1 MKKLFILLFI
11 LTHVSYAQKAI
22 GIQDL
27 SKDLEQTVTYLASD
41 KLKGRKTGTKGIEM
55 AAKYIEDYF
64 NSNGVLP
71 YFDNYRHHFKDAFKL
86 KKLNAYNVV
95 GYVKGIDPDLQKEII
110 VVGAHYDHI
119 GRIQSN
125 SNDTIANGANDNAS
139 GTAAVMSLARY
150 FAERKSNKRSL
161 LFVLFSAEEM
171 GLLGSKYLAKELKNQ
186 GTNIYTV
193 LNFEMIGVPMVDKN
207 YKTYLT
213 GFKNSNMAQLI
224 NEYSEQNLVG
234 FLPQAKAYQLFQRSD
249 NFPFYQEFSIP
260 SQTIST
266 FDFTNF
272 EFYHQVGDE
281 SQLLDYKHMAEI
293 VSGFTRVIHKM
304 SNSKNKEIY
313 LNE

>member
-1 MKKLFILLFI
+1 MKKLFLLLLILN
-11 LTHVSYAQKAI
+11 HVIHAQKAI
-22 GIQDL
+22 GIHDL

-41 KLKGRKTGTKGIEM
+41 ELNGRKTGTKGIEM
-55 AAKYIEDYF
+55 AANYIEDYF
-64 NSNGVLP
+64 NSNAIRP
-71 YFDNYRHHFKDAFKL
+71 YFDSYRHHFKDAFKL

-95 GYVKGIDPDLQKEII
+95 GYVKGIDPDLQNEII

-125 SNDTIANGANDNAS
+125 TNDSIANGANDNAS

-150 FAERKSNKRSL
+150 FAEHKSNKRSL

-171 GLLGSKYLAKELKNQ
+171 GLLGSKYLAKQLKNQ
-186 GTNIYTV
+186 GANIYTV
-193 LNFEMIGVPMVDKN
+193 LNFEMIGVPMIDKD
-207 YKTYLT
+207 YKTYIT
-213 GFKNSNMAQLI
+213 GFENSNMAELI
-224 NEYSEQNLVG
+224 NEYSGQNLVG
-234 FLPQAKAYQLFQRSD
+234 FLPQAKSYQLFQRSD
-249 NFPFYQEFSIP
+249 NFPFFQEFNIP

-281 SQLLDYKHMAEI
+281 SQLLNYHHMAEI
-293 VSGFTRVIHKM
+293 VSGFIKVIHKM
-304 SNSKNKEIY
+304 SNSTNKEIY

>member
-1 MKKLFILLFI
+1 
-11 LTHVSYAQKAI
+11 
-22 GIQDL
+22 
-27 SKDLEQTVTYLASD
+27 
-41 KLKGRKTGTKGIEM
+41 
-55 AAKYIEDYF
+55 
-64 NSNGVLP
+64 
-71 YFDNYRHHFKDAFKL
+71 
-86 KKLNAYNVV
+86 
-95 GYVKGIDPDLQKEII
+95 
-110 VVGAHYDHI
+110 
-119 GRIQSN
+119 
-125 SNDTIANGANDNAS
+125 
-139 GTAAVMSLARY
+139 MSLARY

-213 GFKNSNMAQLI
+213 GYENSNMAQLI
-224 NEYSEQNLVG
+224 NEYSGQNLVG
-234 FLPQAKAYQLFQRSD
+234 FLPQAKSYQLFQRSD